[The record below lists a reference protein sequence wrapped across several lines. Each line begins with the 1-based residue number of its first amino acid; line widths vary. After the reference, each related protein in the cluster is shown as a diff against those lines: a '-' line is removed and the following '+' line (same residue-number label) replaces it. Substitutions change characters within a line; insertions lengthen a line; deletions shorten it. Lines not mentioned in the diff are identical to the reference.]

1 MRISYEFDWQEHGT
15 VSLTDDG
22 RPLLPK
28 LSKEPG
34 IYRMNFRTA
43 DKSSVYIG
51 ETDNLNRRAYHYRNP
66 GPSQKTS
73 LRINEM
79 LRRELA
85 AGTRI
90 EVSTVTNPVMEI
102 DGDRVEPDF
111 SRRPY
116 RLLFENAAL
125 VGVVQ
130 EDAQEIHNL

>member
-34 IYRMNFRTA
+34 IYRITFHRSS
-43 DKSSVYIG
+43 KSSLYIG
-51 ETDNLNRRAYHYRNP
+51 ETDNFSRRAYHYRNP

-73 LRINEM
+73 RRINGL

-85 AGTRI
+85 AGTRV
-90 EVSTVTNPVMEI
+90 EVATIRDPVTEI
-102 DGDRVEPDF
+102 DGRRVEPDF

-125 VGVVQ
+125 VGV
-130 EDAQEIHNL
+130 AQEGAETHNL